1 MCGKERADP
10 APAGLCENRACSRV
24 RATRARCSC
33 CRRSWPENAEP
44 PPFLVPKCCW
54 EARKAELDPVRFVSK
69 GSSGMERFWLALGA
83 IQSVTLQAFA
93 VWEGDLVLRKP
104 LNSGWKI
111 LMQAVPQKRMGL
123 QTSGQ
128 PPARGWNGPEL
139 SNQNSKSHEH

>member
-1 MCGKERADP
+1 
-10 APAGLCENRACSRV
+10 
-24 RATRARCSC
+24 
-33 CRRSWPENAEP
+33 
-44 PPFLVPKCCW
+44 
-54 EARKAELDPVRFVSK
+54 
-69 GSSGMERFWLALGA
+69 MERFWLALGA

-128 PPARGWNGPEL
+128 PPARGWNGHLLIIVIFRGVGWGEEVGPDV
-139 SNQNSKSHEH
+139 SSKLFWAIFEGL